1 MLFSGERGLLFRD
14 LERPYFSKIRL
25 RSDYPDTRGLQVDVS
40 VTTVMT
46 ILGQLIGSLSIGR
59 LLELFGPRV
68 ICIYMT
74 SLSTIGFLYSL
85 LVVDYGQT
93 KEIQSMDRR
102 DDDTFSVL
110 LSNE

>member
-1 MLFSGERGLLFRD
+1 MTYETSH
-14 LERPYFSKIRL
+14 FSKIRL
-25 RSDYPDTRGLQVDVS
+25 RSDYPETRGLQVDVS

-46 ILGQLIGSLSIGR
+46 IVGQLIGSLSIGK

-68 ICIYMT
+68 ICIYMA
-74 SLSTIGFLYSL
+74 SLSTFGFLYSL

-93 KEIQSMDRR
+93 KEIESMDRR
-102 DDDTFSVL
+102 QDETFSVL